1 MRSVKGDIVEV
12 VVDIGGGVRSF
23 EIEAARSGRRL
34 EVTNARGIIE
44 VAEVTRTGKVVRT
57 ARFNTN
63 RVIALVEHPAEGGTR
78 GARRRAR

>member
-1 MRSVKGDIVEV
+1 MKGDIVEV

-44 VAEVTRTGKVVRT
+44 VAELTRTGRVVRT
-57 ARFNTN
+57 ARFNAN
-63 RVIALVEHPAEGGTR
+63 RLIALVEHPAEGGTR

>member
-1 MRSVKGDIVEV
+1 MKGDIVEV

-44 VAEVTRTGKVVRT
+44 VAELTRTGKVVRT